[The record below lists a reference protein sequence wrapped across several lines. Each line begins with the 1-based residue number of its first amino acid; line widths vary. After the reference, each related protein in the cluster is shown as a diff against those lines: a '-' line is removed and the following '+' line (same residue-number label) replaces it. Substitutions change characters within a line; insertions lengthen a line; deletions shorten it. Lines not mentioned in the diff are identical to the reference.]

1 MSNNKLPIR
10 TKLFWGLGGL
20 AEGVKTS
27 VFNAFVLFYYNQ
39 ILGVSATYTGIA
51 LAIAV
56 LFDAISDPVTGS
68 LSDKLNSRWGRRHP
82 FMAASA
88 LPFGLTLFLL
98 FVPPQG
104 MSEVFYFGWVMVFAI
119 AVRTFMTL
127 YYIPHLAMGPEIA
140 TDYEDRSALFSF
152 GLFFGALGAYS
163 FYFVMLSTVFAPSPD
178 LPNGLY
184 RAEGYSQMSMTAG
197 IVVCCAILLCAWGTR
212 DQIPKLLLRSKDSDP
227 EDSRSVITESFSP
240 QRLFIE
246 LKTAF
251 SSPSYRS
258 IFLGLMLGTTV
269 VAVETVLNAFM
280 GIHFWGLETDQLR
293 WIGIGVIVGLVPG
306 TIVGAFLV
314 KVLDKKWC
322 LILPAALTTINL
334 NVLIVLRL
342 IGVLPEDYPNI
353 LQLLVIQSCI
363 AGITAPVVFITIN
376 SMFADISDEL
386 ELMTGKR
393 QEGIIYSARA
403 FALKAAN
410 ALGTVI
416 GGLALDAIAF
426 PKQALP
432 GSVDPDVI
440 WNLGLVQGPLTS
452 LVSFAGLL
460 LYMGY
465 RLSRSKH
472 EEIVQALAERR
483 SQSSEYR
490 QGPENRV

>member
-1 MSNNKLPIR
+1 LSGKKLPIR
-10 TKLFWGLGGL
+10 SKLFWGIGGL

-27 VFNAFVLFYYNQ
+27 AFNTFVLFYYNQ

-56 LFDAISDPVTGS
+56 LCDAVSDPVAGS
-68 LSDKLNSRWGRRHP
+68 LSDKFNSRWGRRHP

-88 LPFGLTLFLL
+88 LPFGVTLFLL
-98 FVPPQG
+98 FFPPEG
-104 MSEVFYFGWVMVFAI
+104 MSEAFYFGWILVFAV

-127 YYIPHLAMGPEIA
+127 YYIPHLAMAPEIA
-140 TDYEDRSALFSF
+140 PDYEDRSVLFSF
-152 GLFFGALGAYS
+152 GLFFTAFGGYA
-163 FYFVMLSTVFAPSPD
+163 FYFLMLSTVFAPSPE
-178 LPNGLY
+178 LSNGLY

-197 IVVCCAILLCAWGTR
+197 IVVVCAIALCVWGTR
-212 DQIPKLLLRSKDSDP
+212 DQIPKLLGAADRAEP
-227 EDSRSVITESFSP
+227 FSP
-240 QRLFIE
+240 QGLIGE
-246 LKTAF
+246 LKVAF

-280 GIHFWGLETDQLR
+280 GIHFWGLETNQLR
-293 WIGIGVIVGLVPG
+293 WIGIGVIAGLVPG
-306 TIVGAFLV
+306 TLAGAFLV

-322 LILPAALTTINL
+322 LIVPAALTGINV

-342 IGVLPEDYPNI
+342 AGVLPEDYPYI

-363 AGITAPVVFITIN
+363 TGILAPVVFITIN

-393 QEGIIYSARA
+393 QEGIVYSARA

-410 ALGTVI
+410 ALGTVF

-426 PKQALP
+426 PRTALP

-440 WNLGLVQGPLTS
+440 WKLGLVQGPLTS
-452 LVSFAGLL
+452 VISIVGLL

-465 RLSRSKH
+465 RLTRARH
-472 EEIVQALAERR
+472 EEIVRALNERKALAT
-483 SQSSEYR
+483 Q
-490 QGPENRV
+490 

>member
-1 MSNNKLPIR
+1 LRTNKLPVR
-10 TKLFWGLGGL
+10 TKFFWGLGGI
-20 AEGVKTS
+20 AEGVQTS

-56 LFDAISDPVTGS
+56 LFDAITDPITGS
-68 LSDKLNSRWGRRHP
+68 LSDKLDSRWGRRHP

-98 FVPPQG
+98 FVPPEG

-152 GLFFGALGAYS
+152 GLFFSALGAFS
-163 FYFVMLSTVFAPSPD
+163 FYFVMLSTVFAPAPD

-184 RAEGYSQMSMTAG
+184 RAEGYSQMSMSAG
-197 IVVCCAILLCAWGTR
+197 IVVCCAIVLCIWGTR
-212 DQIPKLLLRSKDSDP
+212 NQIPKLRLHSEAVGSENTAP
-227 EDSRSVITESFSP
+227 FSFS
-240 QRLFIE
+240 QLFVE

-251 SSPSYRS
+251 ASPSYRS

-293 WIGIGVIVGLVPG
+293 WIGVGVIAGLVPG
-306 TIVGAFLV
+306 TLAGAFLV

-322 LILPAALTTINL
+322 LILPAALTTVNV
-334 NVLIVLRL
+334 NVLIVARL
-342 IGVLPEDYPNI
+342 AGLLPDDYPNI

-363 AGITAPVVFITIN
+363 TGVIAPVVLITIN

-416 GGLALDAIAF
+416 GGLALDTIAF
-426 PKQALP
+426 PKTALP
-432 GSVDPDVI
+432 GSVDADVI

-452 LVSFAGLL
+452 LFSFAGLL

-465 RLSRSKH
+465 RLSRSRH
-472 EEIVQALAERR
+472 EEIVQALADRKALAYERQTLR
-483 SQSSEYR
+483 
-490 QGPENRV
+490 

>member
-1 MSNNKLPIR
+1 LCPR
-10 TKLFWGLGGL
+10 YRHT
-20 AEGVKTS
+20 TS
-27 VFNAFVLFYYNQ
+27 VKLCLLLNAFVLFYYNQ

-56 LFDAISDPVTGS
+56 LFDAITDPVTGS
-68 LSDKLNSRWGRRHP
+68 LSDKLDSRWGRRHP

-98 FVPPQG
+98 FVPPEG

-152 GLFFGALGAYS
+152 GLFFGALGAYG
-163 FYFVMLSTVFAPSPD
+163 FYFAMLSIVFAPSPD

-184 RAEGYSQMSMTAG
+184 RAEGYSQMSMNAG
-197 IVVCCAILLCAWGTR
+197 IVVCCAILLCVWGTR
-212 DQIPKLLLRSKDSDP
+212 DQIPKLLLSS
-227 EDSRSVITESFSP
+227 EDLER
-240 QRLFIE
+240 
-246 LKTAF
+246 
-251 SSPSYRS
+251 
-258 IFLGLMLGTTV
+258 
-269 VAVETVLNAFM
+269 
-280 GIHFWGLETDQLR
+280 LETDQLR

-306 TIVGAFLV
+306 TIIGAFLV

-334 NVLIVLRL
+334 NGLIVLRL
-342 IGVLPEDYPNI
+342 TGVLPADYPNI

-363 AGITAPVVFITIN
+363 SGIIAPVVFITIN

-410 ALGTVI
+410 ALGTVV

-426 PKQALP
+426 PKKALP

-452 LVSFAGLL
+452 VVSFAGLL
-460 LYMGY
+460 LYMRY
-465 RLSRSKH
+465 RLSRGRH
-472 EEIVQALAERR
+472 QEIVQALAERK
-483 SQSSEYR
+483 STSPEYR
-490 QGPENRV
+490 KGPMKSV

>member
-1 MSNNKLPIR
+1 LSNKLSIR
-10 TKLFWGLGGL
+10 SKLYWGVGGL

-27 VFNAFVLFYYNQ
+27 AFNAFVLFYYNQ

-51 LAIAV
+51 LAVAV
-56 LFDAISDPVTGS
+56 LCDAVSDPLTGS
-68 LSDKLNSRWGRRHP
+68 FSDKLDSRWGRRHP

-98 FVPPQG
+98 FVPPDG
-104 MSEVFYFGWVMVFAI
+104 MSEAFYFGWVMVFAI

-140 TDYEDRSALFSF
+140 TDYEDRSSLFSF
-152 GLFFGALGAYS
+152 GLFFSAVGAYG
-163 FYFVMLSTVFAPSPD
+163 FYFVMLSMVFAPSPE

-184 RAEGYSQMSMTAG
+184 RAEGYAHMSMTAG
-197 IVVCCAILLCAWGTR
+197 IVVSCAILLCVWGTR
-212 DQIPKLLLRSKDSDP
+212 DQIPKLLGSSQDTLA
-227 EDSRSVITESFSP
+227 FSLG
-240 QRLFIE
+240 RLFVE

-251 SSPSYRS
+251 SNPSYRS

-293 WIGIGVIVGLVPG
+293 WIGVGVIVGLIPG
-306 TIVGAFLV
+306 TLAGAHLV

-322 LILPAALTTINL
+322 LILPAALTTINV

-342 IGVLPEDYPNI
+342 LEVLPQDYPYV

-363 AGITAPVVFITIN
+363 SGIIAPVIFITIN

-386 ELMTGKR
+386 ELLTGKR

-426 PKQALP
+426 PKTALP
-432 GSVDPDVI
+432 GSVVI

-452 LVSFAGLL
+452 IVSFTGLL

-465 RLSRSKH
+465 RLTRSRH
-472 EEIVQALAERR
+472 QEIVRALAARKT
-483 SQSSEYR
+483 
-490 QGPENRV
+490 G